1 MANQNQGSHTFH
13 LRIFFLSVYKN
24 TLFCASVLSIIKS
37 PSGNKI
43 MSLFQMM
50 AYNAGSHSAP
60 ERSRNSHTAP
70 ERSDGS
76 YYTAPERPAGSHTVP
91 ERPVGSNTVP
101 ERSEIINTAP
111 ASSDKIHEHICES
124 CSTDGVEKAA
134 KHFCQECSQKIC
146 DTCKDFHRKLAG
158 TRNHV
163 IVPVN
168 KGLSTF
174 SGKQWHTT
182 DSRDNAASEISNT
195 SNTLLLD
202 RKVLSR
208 SEMNV
213 KVDGDKHSSWITGCA
228 VTASGSVV
236 ICDRI
241 NQKIKLLNN
250 SGVLTEYTQLSSA
263 PRDVSV
269 LDSTSVIATL
279 ADSKQLQVVQIT
291 PKLQPSRAIT
301 LDKVCWGV
309 AVFRDDIYV
318 TCYDV
323 SGEGEVKV
331 LDLDGNVKRRLGIN
345 RDGTYMFT
353 EPNYVT
359 LNKSGDKIFVSDS
372 NTDTVTCMSVDGC
385 VIYAYKNDSIRA
397 PSGLL
402 CDSED
407 NILVC
412 SERSHNVQVLRADGK
427 RHSTLLTASDGL
439 KDPYSIAYR
448 ASDNTLLLGCLWT
461 E

>member
-1 MANQNQGSHTFH
+1 MASF
-13 LRIFFLSVYKN
+13 K
-24 TLFCASVLSIIKS
+24 
-37 PSGNKI
+37 
-43 MSLFQMM
+43 
-50 AYNAGSHSAP
+50 AGSYSAP
-60 ERSRNSHTAP
+60 ERSRGSHTAP

-91 ERPVGSNTVP
+91 ERPADSNTVP
-101 ERSEIINTAP
+101 ERSEVINTAP
-111 ASSDKIHEHICES
+111 ASSDKIHDHICES
-124 CSTDGVEKAA
+124 CNTDGVEKAA
-134 KHFCQECSQKIC
+134 KHFCKECSQKIC
-146 DTCKDFHRKLAG
+146 DTCKDYHRKLAG

-163 IVPVN
+163 IVPMN

-174 SGKQWHTT
+174 GEKQRHTT
-182 DSRDNAASEISNT
+182 GSCDNAASEVSIT
-195 SNTLLLD
+195 SNTLLLG
-202 RKVLSR
+202 RKVQSR

-236 ICDRI
+236 VCDRI

-250 SGVLTEYTQLSSA
+250 SGVLTEYIQLSSA

-269 LDSTSVIATL
+269 LDSTSVIVTL
-279 ADSKQLQVVQIT
+279 ADSKQLQVVQIS
-291 PKLQPSRAIT
+291 PKLQPGRVIT

-309 AVFRDDIYV
+309 AVLRDEIYV

-331 LDLDGNVKRRLGIN
+331 LDLYGKVKGSLGIN

-353 EPNYVT
+353 EPDYIAV
-359 LNKSGDKIFVSDS
+359 NKSGDKIFVSDS
-372 NTDTVTCMSVDGC
+372 NTDTVTCMSVDGR
-385 VIYAYKNDSIRA
+385 VIYAYKNDSMRA

-412 SERSHNVQVLRADGK
+412 SERCHNVQVLRADGK
-427 RHSTLLTASDGL
+427 RHSTLLTTRDGL

-448 ASDNTLLLGCLWT
+448 TSDNTLLVGCVWWNKLLSVQLSK
-461 E
+461 